1 MTRASTTRLEAFSD
15 GVFAIAIT
23 LLIFGIRVPV
33 IVGPE
38 ISEELKRQL
47 LSLWPG
53 YLSFAVSFTMIG
65 IFWIA
70 HHHMFRLIARSTR
83 PLLWLNKA
91 FLMCVSFLP
100 FPTAILGLY
109 GKQRISVILYCATLM
124 IAAVA
129 LYILWIYASS
139 VGKLLY
145 SGVSPRVVRVVGR
158 RILGGCL
165 LYGVRAVICE
175 FDGKSRVSCPDPV
188 LLLHA
193 EFCGSLHRRR
203 LLVNVTQQIPG
214 KYLDVAG
221 VPAVVDEMRRTSRS

>member
-47 LSLWPG
+47 LSLW
-53 YLSFAVSFTMIG
+53 LIG

-70 HHHMFRLIARSTR
+70 HHHMFRLIALSTR
-83 PLLWLNKA
+83 PLLWLNTA
-91 FLMCVSFLP
+91 FLMCGSFLP

-129 LYILWIYASS
+129 LYILWIYASL
-139 VGKLLY
+139 VEKLLY
-145 SGVSPRVVRVVGR
+145 SGVPPRVVRVVGR

-165 LYGVRAVICE
+165 LYGVALGLSFVSLTA
-175 FDGKSRVSCPDPV
+175 SRVLVALIPFLYFMPSSAARYIEGDS
-188 LLLHA
+188 
-193 EFCGSLHRRR
+193 SL
-203 LLVNVTQQIPG
+203 T
-214 KYLDVAG
+214 
-221 VPAVVDEMRRTSRS
+221 